1 MRSAPLIRA
10 ALTLLPFVVGAVL
23 IARPARAWDRG
34 HTATFAV
41 VPDLPGR
48 VPVDVEGLTVGP
60 DGMVYTPSFGV
71 NAKGP
76 VAGPPHLFAFRP
88 NGRLRNDV
96 ALVNPVPTPAPQ
108 PSTAL
113 LGLVFQPSSQSLLIC
128 DLAQGIVWRADPA
141 TGRSSV
147 FMNTGLGAASGLNG
161 IAFDKAGNVYVS
173 DSFQGVIW
181 KTGPDGGT
189 PTVFVSSQTLSPQA
203 ASGVILVP
211 PFGANGV
218 EFNNEYSQMYVA
230 NTAYHSIVAVPMTLN
245 LDGSV
250 SVKGPAAVLTTG
262 INAPDGMAIDRHD
275 RIWVVANQEDEIDV
289 IDPNAVDAKGDT
301 LAKVVAKRGDF
312 DGIDK
317 DGAIEGLLFPA
328 SPAFSPDGRTL
339 YVSNLA
345 LYLPYAGVPQ
355 PAIDSPWTLEVKHYT
370 IAAIDGDVP
379 ALDDRDAGR

>member
-1 MRSAPLIRA
+1 MRSASLIRA
-10 ALTLLPFVVGAVL
+10 ALALLPFVVGVVL

-60 DGMVYTPSFGV
+60 DGTVYTPSFGV

-76 VAGPPHLFAFRP
+76 VAGPPHLFAFWP